1 MAIQISFDRDSLL
14 PEFSKKT
21 LNDRY
26 MVDSE
31 ISPQE
36 AFARA
41 AATFSDDDAMAQRI
55 YDYATNLW
63 FMFATPVLSNGGTT
77 RGLHIS

>member
-1 MAIQISFDRDSLL
+1 MAIQIDFDRDSIL

-26 MVDSE
+26 MVE
-31 ISPQE
+31 GEVSPQE

-41 AATFSDDDAMAQRI
+41 ARTFSDDDAMAQRI
-55 YDYATNLW
+55 YDYASNLW
-63 FMFATPVLSNGGTT
+63 FMFSTPILS
-77 RGLHIS
+77 